1 MMPLTFA
8 GIDEENT
15 IKKVGGNQETK
26 HHLENLGFVPGSTIV
41 VVHKANGN
49 IIVNIKDTRV
59 ALSEEL
65 AKKIIV

>member
-1 MMPLTFA
+1 MPLTFA
-8 GIDEENT
+8 PLNETNT
-15 IKKVGGNQETK
+15 IKKVGGNQEVK
-26 HHLENLGFVPGSTIV
+26 HHLENLGFVPGSLVTV
-41 VVHKANGN
+41 VQKASGN